1 MYHASKL
8 ISLTIYILGTPQL
21 ECAFDEHAMAL
32 TAEQHCGTY
41 RNVFL
46 LG

>member
-1 MYHASKL
+1 MYNASKL
-8 ISLTIYILGTPQL
+8 ISLLIRTPQMG
-21 ECAFDEHAMAL
+21 CAFGEHAMAL